1 MVPPRAVL
9 GSTSAYPGSGDPT
22 QGVRGRSVGRRRRR
36 ECPTQG
42 TGPDRPRSCRT
53 VMDVSFLEPVFA
65 ATGPFATVSA
75 DVTHTTENADT
86 ELDLRVRA
94 IAERLT
100 EQGAPETVVEAVRTR
115 LLEGNDGGEAGTL
128 KGRAVVV
135 ASDGSVVLDQALV
148 DAPMQE
154 IAEWSPQPNL
164 MPILRQLPGRV
175 PHIVVLTD
183 RTGADITYMGLPGQ
197 VDEEETVEG
206 DTFQIRK
213 FQGGGWAHHRYQ
225 HNAENKWIHN
235 ADEVA
240 QRISSMARRLS
251 PRFVL
256 VAGDVRARQIL
267 TDRASD
273 LWSHL
278 IVSMDEGGRAA
289 GADREPVQRHVAELV
304 AEYEAR
310 DDAQVLEQL
319 EAASAHGLSV
329 TGIGLVVEALRKGQV
344 ETLVLTDDAEDEKL
358 LVGASPLELGVNQ
371 DDMAALGVQEVHSV
385 PADRALVA
393 AAVATRAGVVVLP
406 RSAMPGD
413 IPVAAVLRYTDAST
427 ASPQ

>member
-1 MVPPRAVL
+1 
-9 GSTSAYPGSGDPT
+9 
-22 QGVRGRSVGRRRRR
+22 
-36 ECPTQG
+36 
-42 TGPDRPRSCRT
+42 
-53 VMDVSFLEPVFA
+53 MDVSFLESVFA
-65 ATGPFATVSA
+65 TPGPYATVCA

-94 IAERLT
+94 VAEKLT
-100 EQGAPETVVEAVRTR
+100 EQGAPEEVVEAVRGR
-115 LLEGNDGGEAGTL
+115 LLEGNEGGEAGTL

-135 ASDGSVVLDQALV
+135 ASNGSVLFDHALV
-148 DAPMQE
+148 DAPTRE
-154 IAEWSPQPNL
+154 VAEWSPQPDVL
-164 MPILRQLPGRV
+164 TVLRQLPGRI

-183 RTGADITYMGLPGQ
+183 RTGADITYIGAPGS
-197 VDEEETVEG
+197 VEEEKTVDG

-225 HNAENKWIHN
+225 HNAENKWVHN
-235 ADEVA
+235 AEEVG
-240 QRISSMARRLS
+240 QQISSMVRRLS

-256 VAGDVRARQIL
+256 VAGDIRARQIL

-273 LWSHL
+273 LWSDL
-278 IVSMDEGGRAA
+278 IVSIDEGGRAA
-289 GADREPVQRHVAELV
+289 GADREPVDKRTEELV
-304 AEYEAR
+304 AEHEAR
-310 DDAQVLEQL
+310 DIAQVLEQV
-319 EAASAHGLSV
+319 EAASAHGLSL
-329 TGIGLVVEALRKGQV
+329 TGTELIVDAMRKNQV
-344 ETLVLTDDAEDEKL
+344 ETLVLTDDADDEKL

-385 PADRALVA
+385 PADRALIA

-406 RSAMPGD
+406 RSAMPGN